1 MEIEKELV
9 VIDME
14 ADSKEAALTVLGTK
28 LIEQG
33 FVKEGFIESVLKRET
48 SYPTGLPTSP
58 FGVAIPHTDGDMVNH
73 SKIAFA
79 SLKEPVKFNAMG
91 QGVDLVD
98 VKLVFMLALQNPAD
112 QLETL
117 QKLVGLFQ
125 DPETVS
131 KLAEIKSAEEL
142 NRLIADKA

>member
-1 MEIEKELV
+1 MEIDEGLV
-9 VIDME
+9 VIELE
-14 ADSKEAALTVLGTK
+14 ADSKEEVLAVLGTQLTK
-28 LIEQG
+28 QG
-33 FVKEGFIESVLKRET
+33 FVKEEFVESVLKRET

-79 SLKEPVKFNAMG
+79 SLKKPVKFNAMG
-91 QGVDLVD
+91 QGGELVD
-98 VKLVFMLALQNPAD
+98 VKLVFMLALQSPAD

-117 QKLVGLFQ
+117 QQLVGLFQ

-131 KLAEIKSAEEL
+131 KLAGIKSAVEL
-142 NRLIADKA
+142 NRLLADKA

>member
-1 MEIEKELV
+1 MEIENGLV
-9 VIDME
+9 VIELE
-14 ADSKEAALTVLGTK
+14 AGSKEEVLTLLGTK

-91 QGVDLVD
+91 QGADLVD
-98 VKLVFMLALQNPAD
+98 VKLVFMLALQNPDD

-125 DPETVS
+125 DPETVV
-131 KLAEIKSAEEL
+131 KLAQVKSAEEL
-142 NRLIADKA
+142 NGVIADKA

>member
-1 MEIEKELV
+1 MEIENGLV
-9 VIDME
+9 VIELE
-14 ADSKEAALTVLGTK
+14 AGSKEEVLTLLGTK

-33 FVKEGFIESVLKRET
+33 VVKEGFIESVLKRET

-91 QGVDLVD
+91 QGADLVD

-125 DPETVS
+125 DPETVV
-131 KLAEIKSAEEL
+131 KLAQVKSAEEL
-142 NRLIADKA
+142 NGVIADKA